1 MKTHHISAY
10 VLIALGVLFA
20 LIVLVTHGI
29 ALLLLLPLAMI
40 VGPLILLFMTTNERT
55 DRSGK

>member
-10 VLIALGVLFA
+10 VLITLGVLFA
-20 LIVLVTHGI
+20 AIVLVTHGI

-40 VGPLILLFMTTNERT
+40 VGPLILLLMTANERT